1 MKLFE
6 SGETDL
12 NIVLKQIVYF
22 VLSGEFAE
30 NVDFGTFP
38 HLFIDLLDDYLKSA
52 IVDFI
57 GMLFRL
63 A

>member
-1 MKLFE
+1 MKLFG
-6 SGETDL
+6 SGETGL
-12 NIVLKQIVYF
+12 NLVLKQF
-22 VLSGEFAE
+22 VDFSE

-38 HLFIDLLDDYLKSA
+38 HLFIDSLDVNRKGA
-52 IVDFI
+52 VVDFI